1 MIVPSGLHPRLRG
14 LGRGLDGSEVSRGP
28 YGAGRR
34 RAALRLAAGAAAVVA
49 IAVLASGVGA
59 VRIPLDATVGIAVDL
74 LPGVS
79 VDGDWPQSW
88 RTIMGDLRLPRVA
101 VAGLVGGML
110 AVSGAAYQ
118 GLFRNPLAD
127 PYLVGVASGAGLG
140 AAVVFLTGAS
150 ALAVGSGL
158 LPLAA
163 FAGALCA
170 VSIAY
175 LVARRSDGLPM
186 TTLILAGVAVSA
198 LAGAA
203 TSLLMIRSDP
213 DLRPLL
219 SWLLGG
225 FSGARWGHAWLL
237 VAYAAPGLA
246 VLFAYSRVLNVLQ
259 LGDEHARAA
268 GANVERAKVAV
279 LGAASLLTAAA
290 VAFSG
295 VIGFVGLI
303 APHVVRML
311 WGPDHRFLM
320 PMSALVGAGFLILAD
335 LGARTLAAPAELPVG
350 IVTAFAGAPFFIF
363 LLARGAAA
371 R

>member
-1 MIVPSGLHPRLRG
+1 MRL
-14 LGRGLDGSEVSRGP
+14 LI
-28 YGAGRR
+28 A
-34 RAALRLAAGAAAVVA
+34 AALVVA
-49 IAVLASGVGA
+49 IAVLATGIGA
-59 VRIPLDATVGIAVDL
+59 VRIPLDATVGIAVNMV
-74 LPGVS
+74 PGIS
-79 VDGDWPQSW
+79 IDGDWPQGW
-88 RTIMGDLRLPRVA
+88 RTILEDLRLPRVV

-140 AAVVFLTGAS
+140 AAAVFLTGIS
-150 ALAVGSGL
+150 AFAVGSGL

-175 LVARRSDGLPM
+175 VVARKVDGLSLP
-186 TTLILAGVAVSA
+186 TLILAGVAVSA
-198 LAGAA
+198 LAGAV
-203 TSLLMIRSDP
+203 TSFLMIRSDP

-225 FSGARWGHAWLL
+225 FAGARWGHTWLL
-237 VAYAAPGLA
+237 AVYAVPCLFVLLAYA
-246 VLFAYSRVLNVLQ
+246 RVLNVLQ
-259 LGDEHARAA
+259 LGDNHARAA
-268 GANVERAKVAV
+268 GVNVERTKVA
-279 LGAASLLTAAA
+279 LLAAASLLTAAA

-295 VIGFVGLI
+295 VIGFVGLV
-303 APHVVRML
+303 APHVVRRL

-335 LGARTLAAPAELPVG
+335 LGARTLASPSELPVG
-350 IVTAFAGAPFFIF
+350 IVTAFIGAPFFIF
-363 LLARGAAA
+363 LLTRRVAR
-371 R
+371 